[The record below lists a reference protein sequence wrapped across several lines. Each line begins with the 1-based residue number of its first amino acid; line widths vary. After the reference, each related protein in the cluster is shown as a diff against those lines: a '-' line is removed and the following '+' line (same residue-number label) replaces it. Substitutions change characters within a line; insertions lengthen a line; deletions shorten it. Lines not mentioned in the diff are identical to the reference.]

1 MVSPYTLVS
10 VTPVNFR
17 PFLLVDRMEFR
28 NIQQSV
34 YNPGD
39 QLNLTSKD
47 YSGNQWQ
54 EAIGEGLAVA

>member
-1 MVSPYTLVS
+1 MVPPYTLVS
-10 VTPVNFR
+10 VTPVKFC
-17 PFLLVDRMEFR
+17 PHSLVDSMEFG
-28 NIQQSV
+28 NIHKSV